1 MEPEDD
7 DNSSIGGALGR
18 AIRGLIPRASKSLAG
33 KLPTKT
39 VAKSADSLSK
49 IYDLHTSHSEIESN
63 NKGFKRLKMMIP
75 FLAWNMIKNTILG
88 TALFSAYDYYNS
100 DEMKYQIQKLNIINI
115 NNSIGGGIFAG
126 LVHGV
131 LSISWSGMSSIITK
145 TPMVTHGS
153 TGMYLMKTMNSNIM
167 THAIFFGLY
176 GNLIKQYKSSGIIM
190 NNNNKD
196 NDNKDEN
203 QILFEDLIG
212 VSVAGAIAGVAA
224 EIVGNLS
231 LPTPNGTNE
240 KILQI
245 IKFPGFL
252 RSSLIS
258 GSISGSI
265 GFLAYEFASAL

>member
-100 DEMKYQIQKLNIINI
+100 DEMKYQIQKLNIINRTPLMSTEPSIIIPKIKPNPI
-115 NNSIGGGIFAG
+115 NNSIQGR
-126 LVHGV
+126 
-131 LSISWSGMSSIITK
+131 T
-145 TPMVTHGS
+145 
-153 TGMYLMKTMNSNIM
+153 
-167 THAIFFGLY
+167 
-176 GNLIKQYKSSGIIM
+176 
-190 NNNNKD
+190 
-196 NDNKDEN
+196 
-203 QILFEDLIG
+203 
-212 VSVAGAIAGVAA
+212 IATVF
-224 EIVGNLS
+224 S
-231 LPTPNGTNE
+231 KPNG
-240 KILQI
+240 
-245 IKFPGFL
+245 IK
-252 RSSLIS
+252 
-258 GSISGSI
+258 
-265 GFLAYEFASAL
+265 